1 MQLQNGRPTD
11 TTGRLD
17 KEIRTYD
24 FLDKLGIEYQRID
37 HEAAFTMEVC
47 EEIDKTLGATI
58 CKNLFLCNRQKTDFY
73 LLMIPGDKTFKT
85 KELSHQIGSARLSF
99 ASPQDME
106 KYLDITPG
114 SVSVMGLMN
123 DHDNAVRLLV
133 DEDVLK
139 GEWVGCHPCINTSSL
154 RIKTKDMFGPVI
166 KAMHHDMD
174 GTLIDTEKYY
184 RIFWPMALKQFGYD
198 MTDEQALSMRSL
210 GQPYA
215 PQHLKDMFHDPDM
228 DYNKIR
234 AYRRKIM
241 EEHLEKVGIELKP
254 GAIEILTYLKEK
266 GIHRAISTANDI
278 ERAEKYLKKIGL
290 YGYFDKIICAPMV
303 EHGKPAPDVYEF
315 ACSELKLAPEECMA
329 VEDSPNGVKS
339 AYSAG
344 CKVVMV
350 PDLTQPDEE
359 LKKMLFACVD
369 RIDEIKSIV

>member
-1 MQLQNGRPTD
+1 MV
-11 TTGRLD
+11 
-17 KEIRTYD
+17 K
-24 FLDKLGIEYQRID
+24 
-37 HEAAFTMEVC
+37 
-47 EEIDKTLGATI
+47 
-58 CKNLFLCNRQKTDFY
+58 
-73 LLMIPGDKTFKT
+73 
-85 KELSHQIGSARLSF
+85 
-99 ASPQDME
+99 
-106 KYLDITPG
+106 
-114 SVSVMGLMN
+114 
-123 DHDNAVRLLV
+123 AV
-133 DEDVLK
+133 
-139 GEWVGCHPCINTSSL
+139 I
-154 RIKTKDMFGPVI
+154 F
-166 KAMHHDMD
+166 DMD

-184 RIFWPMALKQFGYD
+184 RIFWPMALEHFGYE

-215 PQHLKDMFHDPDM
+215 PQHLKDMFHDLDM

-303 EHGKPAPDVYEF
+303 EHGKPAPD
-315 ACSELKLAPEECMA
+315 ECMA
-329 VEDSPNGVKS
+329 VEDSPNGIKS